1 MHREGIVGLGK
12 PEAME
17 VPEDTV
23 RIAKAAFRKGNPYLR
38 MRDAFGVVFAGG
50 NWEDLFKYVGR
61 PAESPGL
68 VALVTVFQFCEGL
81 TDRQAADA
89 VRGRIDWKYAL
100 ALGMTDEGFD
110 HTVLTEFRS
119 RIVAHGA
126 EERILRDLLAR
137 LQEAGLLEGKR
148 VQRADSTRVLAAI
161 REVNRLELVAATL
174 RHVLEVLAVA
184 NPAWL
189 RARVP
194 ANWAE
199 RYGPRLEEYRMPKEA
214 KERMAVVESIGQDG
228 WMLLEALRTDE
239 HAPDG
244 IAAVDTMRRIWA
256 QQYRLDETPI
266 RWRAQD
272 DLPAAAELIQSPF
285 DVDARWSYKRS
296 ETWTGYKVHFTE
308 TCDQANPRLITDVQ
322 TTAATTPDV
331 EVLESIQESLVAQD
345 LVPEQLVVDAGYV
358 SAGHL
363 VKAAQRGIF
372 LVGPTRDDT
381 SWQARSPD
389 ALGLTAFKIDWDHR
403 SVTCPQGHQSKVW
416 SKSKS
421 DHGLDVIQVTFA
433 KENCCECPVRLSC
446 TRGQSRR
453 LKLRT
458 QTAHQALESARQF
471 QHSSAFRESYRLRAG
486 VEAAFSQA
494 VRGFDLRRSPYLGL
508 AKTRLHNTIVAT
520 AINFTRAAAWLAG
533 DRPRSHRPSLLRAV
547 LGTVT

>member
-1 MHREGIVGLGK
+1 MLKEEIVGLGK

-17 VPEDTV
+17 VPEETARV
-23 RIAKAAFRKGNPYLR
+23 AKAVFRKGNPYLR
-38 MRDAFGVVFAGG
+38 MRDAFGVVFVGG

-68 VALVTVFQFCEGL
+68 LALVTVLQFCEGL

-89 VRGRIDWKYAL
+89 VRARIDWKYAL
-100 ALGMTDEGFD
+100 GLGMDDEGFD
-110 HTVLTEFRS
+110 HTVLTEFRG

-126 EERILRDLLAR
+126 EERILRDLLVR

-189 RARVP
+189 RAQVP

-199 RYGPRLEEYRMPKEA
+199 RYGPRFEEYRLPKET
-214 KERMAVVESIGQDG
+214 KERVALVESIGQDG

-244 IAAVDTMRRIWA
+244 IAAVDTMRRIWT

-272 DLPAAAELIQSPF
+272 ELPAAAELIQSPF
-285 DVDARWSYKRS
+285 DLDARWSYKRS

-308 TCDQANPRLITDVQ
+308 TCDPANPRFITDVQ
-322 TTAATTPDV
+322 TTPATTPDV
-331 EVLESIQESLVAQD
+331 EALESIQESLVAQD
-345 LVPEQLVVDAGYV
+345 LVPDQLVVDAGYV

-363 VKAAQRGIF
+363 VKAAQRGIL
-372 LVGPTRDDT
+372 LVGPTLDDT

-389 ALGLTAFKIDWDHR
+389 ALDLTKFKIDWDQQ
-403 SVTCPQGHQSKVW
+403 SVTCPQGHQSRVW

-421 DHGLDVIQVTFA
+421 DHGLEVIQVTFA
-433 KENCCECPVRLSC
+433 KENCSSCPVRLSC
-446 TRGQSRR
+446 TRGQARR

-458 QTAHQALESARQF
+458 QTAHQALESARQH
-471 QHSSAFRESYRLRAG
+471 QKSTAFRESYRLRAG

-508 AKTRLHNTIVAT
+508 AKTHLHNTFVAT

-533 DRPRSHRPSLLRAV
+533 DRPKSLRTSTLRAV
-547 LGTVT
+547 LSPAP